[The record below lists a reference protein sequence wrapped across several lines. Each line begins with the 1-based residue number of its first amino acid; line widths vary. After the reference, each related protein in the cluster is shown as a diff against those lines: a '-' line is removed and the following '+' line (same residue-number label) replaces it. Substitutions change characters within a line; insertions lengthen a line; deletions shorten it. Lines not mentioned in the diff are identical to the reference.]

1 MKKDEQSNLLE
12 LVSKWELGEA
22 LKQML
27 GMAIP
32 EGKLYET
39 VSFSARF
46 ERLKEDH
53 RKGVISYDQ
62 YNQECNRIVAGMTE
76 LIQGLPLTEED
87 ASKVDGQKGEA
98 ADSKAFTSYKKNVN
112 EGEIKASGNVIIGD
126 GNKI

>member
-39 VSFSARF
+39 VSFSAML
-46 ERLKEDH
+46 ERLK
-53 RKGVISYDQ
+53 
-62 YNQECNRIVAGMTE
+62 RIKAG
-76 LIQGLPLTEED
+76 
-87 ASKVDGQKGEA
+87 SV
-98 ADSKAFTSYKKNVN
+98 SKAHWTVWNY
-112 EGEIKASGNVIIGD
+112 EGIG
-126 GNKI
+126 IH